1 MKKTDLKR
9 DNSLTLSWKC
19 VKNPVLKI
27 YNCRMLM
34 VPDQVLGE
42 DGVILDT
49 MEDHCIGFFTCV
61 LNFSSLT

>member
-9 DNSLTLSWKC
+9 NNSLTLSWKC
-19 VKNPVLKI
+19 VKNPVLKV
-27 YNCRMLM
+27 YTCRTLM

-42 DGVILDT
+42 DGLILDI
-49 MEDHCIGFFTCV
+49 MEGHYIGFFTCV